1 MQRRQRSKTKLF
13 SLKVVFLS
21 TACDPVVPTPLHPDT
36 LLPGAAALPSAAAA
50 ESTLQRLRCPQNHGQ
65 GPHFRD
71 PVPAASAPSSEAWV
85 PGQWGPPPELQACDT
100 TPFPRLLAGGVLPVV
115 YPFLS
120 FMEVCLICRVMII
133 AAVP

>member
-1 MQRRQRSKTKLF
+1 M
-13 SLKVVFLS
+13 
-21 TACDPVVPTPLHPDT
+21 
-36 LLPGAAALPSAAAA
+36 AAA
-50 ESTLQRLRCPQNHGQ
+50 ESTLQRLWCPQNHGQ

-115 YPFLS
+115 YPFFKFYGGVLDLQGYDNCCCTIKWVSYADTEPFFVRS
-120 FMEVCLICRVMII
+120 FPMQVITEY
-133 AAVP
+133 